1 MVCELYNQF
10 QKRISDHAYRW
21 YNWRKNSSHW
31 EFHKAIDFKQFLTVT
46 VSNILDFNSCKMYF
60 VILDLKP
67 TEKKS
72 ETASQAFTRIL
83 KKSTKK

>member
-1 MVCELYNQF
+1 L
-10 QKRISDHAYRW
+10 
-21 YNWRKNSSHW
+21 
-31 EFHKAIDFKQFLTVT
+31 T
-46 VSNILDFNSCKMYF
+46 VSNILDLYF
-60 VILDLKP
+60 VTLDVKP